1 MAVKKQRPTLQSIAD
16 QVGVTKMTVSRYLR
30 DPAKVSKLVGE
41 QIAQAV
47 EELGYVPNRAPDILS
62 KAKSYSI
69 GVLVP
74 SLTNQVFDE
83 VIRGIEGVIEPKGYQ
98 AMLAHYGYSKRTE
111 EKRIETLLSYNVD
124 GIILSES
131 YHTERS
137 RRMLQATGIP
147 VVEIMDSASPPLQQ
161 AVGFDNTKAS
171 QQMTQLLI
179 DKGRRHIVYFAAR
192 MDERT
197 KQKIN
202 GYQQAMLA
210 AGLEPQVVSTPHPS
224 SYSVG
229 VDLLK
234 QALASNANIDG
245 ICCTNDD
252 LAVGAL
258 FECQRL
264 GIKVPDQ
271 LSIAGFHGHNITTV
285 LTPKIATVI
294 TPREKMGTIATEN
307 LLYRIENPNEPIVEP
322 VIELETELFL
332 GESICR

>member
-1 MAVKKQRPTLQSIAD
+1 MAIKKQRPTLQNIAD

-30 DPAKVSKLVGE
+30 DPSKVSRLVGE

-83 VIRGIEGVIEPKGYQ
+83 VIRGIEEVIEPKGYQ
-98 AMLAHYGYSKRTE
+98 AMLAHYGYSKNAE

-131 YHTERS
+131 YHTERA
-137 RRMLQATGIP
+137 RRMLQTTGIP
-147 VVEIMDSASPPLQQ
+147 VVEIMDSASDPLQQ

-171 QQMTQLLI
+171 KQITRLLLS
-179 DKGRRHIVYFAAR
+179 KGRRHIVYFAAR

-197 KQKIN
+197 KQKLN
-202 GYQQAMLA
+202 GYKQAMQE
-210 AGLEPQVVSTPHPS
+210 AGLEPMVVSTPAAS

-229 VDLLK
+229 VELIQ
-234 QALASNANIDG
+234 QALATYPDIDG

-264 GIKVPDQ
+264 GIQVPDQ

-285 LTPKIATVI
+285 LTPQIATVI
-294 TPREKMGTIATEN
+294 TPREKMGRIAAEN
-307 LLYRIENPNEPIVEP
+307 LLHRIENPNEPIEQP
-322 VIELETELFL
+322 VIELDTEIFL